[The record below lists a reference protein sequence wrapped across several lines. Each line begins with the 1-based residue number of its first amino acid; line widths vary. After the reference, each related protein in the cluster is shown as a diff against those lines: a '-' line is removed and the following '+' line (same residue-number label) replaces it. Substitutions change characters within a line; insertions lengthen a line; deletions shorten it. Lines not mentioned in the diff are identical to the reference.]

1 MIRKPTVTKKMQSSL
16 LHDSDKEQQYH
27 YFFRNQFQN
36 YNKHKQ
42 KLEINLGILKIS
54 VHLDNSQKQN
64 KLEIITNLQEIN
76 TSKRGKAV
84 S

>member
-1 MIRKPTVTKKMQSSL
+1 MKKMQQSL
-16 LHDSDKEQQYH
+16 LHDSDKEPQYH
-27 YFFRNQFQN
+27 YFFRNQLYN

-42 KLEINLGILKIS
+42 KLKINLGILKIS

-76 TSKRGKAV
+76 TSKRGKAG